1 VSCKYDFPVQTSH
14 VLSLQNKYKLKMKND
29 SGYQSSGKYLNRR
42 VGYPVFDKRYSFLRQ
57 PSASPTYLSAL
68 SRRTTQL
75 LRLGSK
81 IRTNIT
87 LYQLVNLILGTINIP
102 SYASL
107 HNMKDSRRQRLSSA
121 SLMPSRSHCFRHD
134 HCPSVRARNPIRVIQ
149 SSLTSMYTLFRL
161 VTLLTVVTANI
172 SQYTPTAE
180 CFLLMKQE

>member
-107 HNMKDSRRQRLSSA
+107 HNMKDSRRQEK
-121 SLMPSRSHCFRHD
+121 PQSRQDDPGPPCGCFVSGWNSPEDYDENLAPVQCFPHAF
-134 HCPSVRARNPIRVIQ
+134 PF
-149 SSLTSMYTLFRL
+149 TLFQARPL
-161 VTLLTVVTANI
+161 SKRS
-172 SQYTPTAE
+172 SQKSDTSNT
-180 CFLLMKQE
+180 K